1 MRALQKRKKSAR
13 IVFSATMLRCAALPR
28 SRDKTFPFCSSLLMR
43 RRQAKPRA
51 AVIDPFDVRPP
62 CVLSGNKGGD
72 CPQRDAVI
80 SRLRSVQLYTA
91 RGGAIE
97 AAKGAESDVNFHRP
111 CRTVCLFRN
120 KEAWKPSQGI
130 FETASML
137 CGARNVSMLFNVAD
151 LWRHFADYRFKKAQA
166 QAASKAAPL
175 RSWDSSTVNRQWWW
189 GQWVPLSLLPDPMK
203 KKAPGTFSR

>member
-1 MRALQKRKKSAR
+1 
-13 IVFSATMLRCAALPR
+13 
-28 SRDKTFPFCSSLLMR
+28 MR
-43 RRQAKPRA
+43 RPPEKPGQNFPVLLKLTDTFGTVKTVA
-51 AVIDPFDVRPP
+51 AVADSIGVLSL
-62 CVLSGNKGGD
+62 CVLSRSTGPD
-72 CPQRDAVI
+72 YPQRDAVI

-137 CGARNVSMLFNVAD
+137 SGARDVSMLFNVAD